1 LYTGA
6 VHSHAAAASPKATRP
21 GLGARILIAD
31 DVLNHRH
38 LLRHTLESSGYEVAE
53 AEDGEQAVERAPAFA
68 PHLVILDINM
78 PKMDG
83 CTAAKALHAIP
94 GLEHTP
100 IIALTAA
107 TSALVVD
114 EIAAAGFSQY
124 LVKPVGPAQL
134 RQCVMAL
141 L

>member
-1 LYTGA
+1 MD
-6 VHSHAAAASPKATRP
+6 SPAPARTPHDNKSL
-21 GLGARILIAD
+21 GFGARILIAD
-31 DVLNHRH
+31 DVRNHRH
-38 LLRHTLESSGYEVAE
+38 LLRHTLESSGYQVAE
-53 AEDGEQAVERAPAFA
+53 AEDGEQAVEQAPGFA

-83 CTAAKALHAIP
+83 CAAAKALRAIP

-100 IIALTAA
+100 IIALTAG

-114 EIAAAGFSQY
+114 EIAKAGFSQY
-124 LVKPVGPAQL
+124 LVKPVGPAKL
-134 RQCVMAL
+134 RQCVLAL

>member
-1 LYTGA
+1 VTST
-6 VHSHAAAASPKATRP
+6 VAARSLHDNKP

-31 DVLNHRH
+31 DVMNHRN
-38 LLRHTLESSGYEVAE
+38 LLRHTLEASGYEVEE
-53 AEDGEQAVERAPAFA
+53 AKDGQQAVEQASGFA

-78 PKMDG
+78 PRMDG
-83 CTAAKALHAIP
+83 CAAAKALHAIP

-107 TSALVVD
+107 TSNAVAAD
-114 EIAAAGFSQY
+114 IAQAGFSQY

-134 RQCVMAL
+134 RQCVLAL